1 MIRRRRRVREIAFS
15 FDSFLDV
22 VANVVGIIIRLIL
35 VVWVGARSY
44 TGLQYQVAARPAE
57 QKQAEMGT
65 PTDPL
70 QDELAQQRR
79 ELADAQAQL
88 LEQLRQVQQARDGQ
102 PVPVGEVAALSAR
115 RQALEQERVIL
126 DKTLADQGQAAQSVA
141 LTASEL
147 RQRSRRLGEEI
158 RALNKLPPLK
168 KTYRYKTPV
177 SQPVQSE
184 ELLFECQ
191 HGRIAFIDVG
201 PMLREARE
209 GMREKGELLRDQWQV
224 NGSAGPVGAFRLR
237 YVVERERTGVEE
249 AVSGGIP
256 GTKDNFRFGLAG
268 WVVEPISS
276 IRGES
281 VAEALAPK
289 SEFRRIVDGLDP
301 RQTVVTFFVYPDS
314 FAEFRQVRDYLYDRD
329 IVVAGRPLP
338 DGAPIMSSR
347 NGTRS
352 RGQ

>member
-57 QKQAEMGT
+57 QTQAEMGT

-70 QDELAQQRR
+70 QDQLAQQRR

-88 LEQLRQVQQARDGQ
+88 LEQMRQLQQTRDGQ
-102 PVPVGEVAALSAR
+102 PVPAGELAALTVRRQNLERERADLDKSLAGQSRAKEAVALSA
-115 RQALEQERVIL
+115 A
-126 DKTLADQGQAAQSVA
+126 
-141 LTASEL
+141 EL

-158 RALNKLPPLK
+158 QALKKLPPLK

-184 ELLFECQ
+184 ELLFECL
-191 HGRIAFIDVG
+191 HGRIAFIDIG

-209 GMREKGELLRDQWQV
+209 NMREKGELLRDQWEV
-224 NGSAGPVGAFRLR
+224 SGIAGPIGAFRLR
-237 YVVERERTGVEE
+237 YLVERQRSGVEE
-249 AVSGGIP
+249 AVSGGVP
-256 GTKDNFRFGLAG
+256 GTKDDFRYGLTG
-268 WVVEPISS
+268 WVVEPILSV
-276 IRGES
+276 RGET
-281 VAEALAPK
+281 VDEALAAK
-289 SEFRRIVDGLDP
+289 SEFRGIVDVLDP

-314 FAEFRQVRDYLYDRD
+314 FPQFRQVRDYLYDRD

>member
-1 MIRRRRRVREIAFS
+1 MIRCRRRVREIAFS

-44 TGLQYQVAARPAE
+44 TGLQYQVVTRPAAQSE
-57 QKQAEMGT
+57 AETRT

-70 QDELAQQRR
+70 QDELEQQRR
-79 ELADAQAQL
+79 ELADAQTQL
-88 LEQLRQVQQARDGQ
+88 LEQLRQLQQSRDGRA
-102 PVPVGEVAALSAR
+102 VPAGEWAAVTAR
-115 RQALEQERVIL
+115 RQALEQERATL
-126 DKTLADQGQAAQSVA
+126 DKTLADRGQAAQTVTLS
-141 LTASEL
+141 ASEI
-147 RQRSRRLGEEI
+147 RQRSKRLGEEI
-158 RALNKLPPLK
+158 QALKKLPPLK

-177 SQPVQSE
+177 SQVVQSE

-191 HGRIAFIDVG
+191 HGRVTFIDIG
-201 PMLREARE
+201 TMLREARA
-209 GMREKGELLRDQWQV
+209 GMREKGELLRTEWQV
-224 NGSAGPVGAFRLR
+224 TGMTGPVGAFRLR
-237 YVVERERTGVEE
+237 FVVERERNGVEE

-256 GTKDNFRFGLAG
+256 GTRDNFRYGLAG
-268 WVVEPISS
+268 WIVEPIFSLP
-276 IRGES
+276 GET
-281 VAEALAPK
+281 VEEALAPK
-289 SEFRRIVDGLDP
+289 SAFRGIVDVIDP
-301 RQTVVTFFVYPDS
+301 HQTVVTFFVYPDS
-314 FAEFRQVRDYLYDRD
+314 FPQFRQVRDFLYDRD